1 MFELVL
7 KMDCSSL
14 SEAQGYIMIHFS
26 SNFTDTANEIKK
38 DGLQSHVLLP
48 AERLTSLSL
57 EANKKLCN
65 AASLEE
71 Q

>member
-1 MFELVL
+1 
-7 KMDCSSL
+7 MDCCSL
-14 SEAQGYIMIHFS
+14 SVQGYIIIHFN

-48 AERLTSLSL
+48 AERMTSLSL
-57 EANKKLCN
+57 EANKKCCN
-65 AASLEE
+65 AVSLDE